1 MDFLFE
7 LLFLFLC
14 FLIAEM
20 FRKDVYELELAV
32 ESSDDSDMDS
42 DESEFDES
50 EDDEEIEIIPNDP
63 VPEIVY
69 GPFSDL
75 ELSRIRMYNQMDDPI
90 ADCLR
95 SSGKHPSGSV
105 SVNRLHQL
113 E

>member
-1 MDFLFE
+1 M
-7 LLFLFLC
+7 
-14 FLIAEM
+14 
-20 FRKDVYELELAV
+20 

-42 DESEFDES
+42 GDES
-50 EDDEEIEIIPNDP
+50 EDDESDDPEDEEIEMIPNDP

-75 ELSRIRMYNQMDDPI
+75 ELSRIRMYEQMNDPI

-113 E
+113 KD